1 MDPAYKLL
9 RLVAEVRMILGIE
22 VITSKHIEVGRRT
35 LKDIQDIIP
44 VSIFIISLIISYV
57 FCVKAASKVLNK
69 NFGFLKMHILLCH
82 AFDSVEMHGPT
93 KITSTTR
100 GEHRHTI
107 FKIDFI
113 RINRNHE
120 VERRVSKTLAN
131 TIGYYL
137 PFVLSSLLR

>member
-1 MDPAYKLL
+1 MNPAYKLL

-35 LKDIQDIIP
+35 LQDIQDIIP
-44 VSIFIISLIISYV
+44 VSIFIMSLIIRYI
-57 FCVKAASKVLNK
+57 FCVQVASKVLNK

-100 GEHRHTI
+100 GEHRHTL
-107 FKIDFI
+107 FKIDFA
-113 RINRNHE
+113 RIKRNCK
-120 VERRVSKTLAN
+120 VELRVSKTSTDA
-131 TIGYYL
+131 IRFY
-137 PFVLSSLLR
+137 